1 MESIEEQ
8 EQIRSKTKQKKMQE
22 NIEQLD
28 DLSNLNDM
36 GSVQNL
42 NDRDGMDGLE
52 WYFSMN
58 KQRVKVKENYFWEF
72 NPKST

>member
-1 MESIEEQ
+1 
-8 EQIRSKTKQKKMQE
+8 MQE

-72 NPKST
+72 LSEINLDLRQVLFCRRAGNLIL